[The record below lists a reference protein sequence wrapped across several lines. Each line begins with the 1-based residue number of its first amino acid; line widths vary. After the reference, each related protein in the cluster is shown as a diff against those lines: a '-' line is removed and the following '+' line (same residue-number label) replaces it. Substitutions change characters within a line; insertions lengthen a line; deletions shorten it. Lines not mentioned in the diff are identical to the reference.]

1 MNITAT
7 LIAQMV
13 AFALLIWFVN
23 KVLWGPVTKMMGD
36 RQKRIADGLAAADK
50 GKHELARAE
59 EHAKE
64 LLRDAKAQAG
74 EIIAQAEK
82 RGSDIVEES
91 KQNARS
97 EGERL
102 LAAAQAELEQEVNRA
117 KEQLRSQVAGVA
129 VAGAKRILGKEID
142 AKAHGE
148 LLKDLV
154 AQIQ

>member
-7 LIAQMV
+7 LLAQIV

-23 KVLWGPVTKMMGD
+23 KVLWGPVTKMMAD

-50 GKHELARAE
+50 GKHEMELAE
-59 EHAKE
+59 ERAKE

-82 RGSDIVEES
+82 RGNEIIEES
-91 KQNARS
+91 KQTARS
-97 EGERL
+97 EGERIKT
-102 LAAAQAELEQEVNRA
+102 AAQAELDQEVNRA
-117 KEQLRSQVAGVA
+117 REQLRSQVAGIA
-129 VAGAKRILGKEID
+129 VAGAQRILKREID
-142 AKAHGE
+142 AKAQSD

-154 AQIQ
+154 AQI

>member
-82 RGSDIVEES
+82 RGNEIIEES
-91 KQNARS
+91 KQTARS
-97 EGERL
+97 EGERIK
-102 LAAAQAELEQEVNRA
+102 AAAQAELDQEVNRA
-117 KEQLRSQVAGVA
+117 REQPRRWCPISATPGRTARPARAPRS
-129 VAGAKRILGKEID
+129 RPSWSRT
-142 AKAHGE
+142 
-148 LLKDLV
+148 
-154 AQIQ
+154 

>member
-7 LIAQMV
+7 LLAQVV

-23 KVLWGPVTKMMGD
+23 KVLWGPVTKMMAD

-50 GKHELARAE
+50 GKHEMALAE
-59 EHAKE
+59 ERAKE
-64 LLRDAKAQAG
+64 LLRDAKSQAG

-82 RGSDIVEES
+82 RGNEIIEES
-91 KQNARS
+91 KQTARS

-102 LAAAQAELEQEVNRA
+102 KSAAQSELEQEVNRA
-117 KEQLRSQVAGVA
+117 REQLRSQVAGIA
-129 VAGAKRILGKEID
+129 VAGAQRILKREID
-142 AKAHGE
+142 AKAQSD

-154 AQIQ
+154 AQI

>member
-7 LIAQMV
+7 LIAQMI

-50 GKHELARAE
+50 GKHELVRAE
-59 EHAKE
+59 ERAKE
-64 LLRDAKAQAG
+64 ILRDAKSQAA
-74 EIIAQAEK
+74 EIIAQADK
-82 RGSDIVEES
+82 RGNEIVEEA
-91 KQNARS
+91 KQAARTES
-97 EGERL
+97 DRIKS
-102 LAAAQAELEQEVNRA
+102 AAQAELAQEVNRA

-129 VAGAKRILGKEID
+129 VAGAQRILGKEID
-142 AKAHGE
+142 AKAHGD

-154 AQIQ
+154 AQI

>member
-7 LIAQMV
+7 LLAQIV

-23 KVLWGPVTKMMGD
+23 KVLWGPVTKMMAD

-50 GKHELARAE
+50 GKHEMALAE
-59 EHAKE
+59 ERAKD
-64 LLRDAKAQAG
+64 LIRDAKTQAG

-82 RGSDIVEES
+82 RGNEIIEES
-91 KQNARS
+91 KQTARS

-102 LAAAQAELEQEVNRA
+102 KSAAQSELEQEVNRA
-117 KEQLRSQVAGVA
+117 REQLRSQVAGIA
-129 VAGAKRILGKEID
+129 VAGAQRILKREID
-142 AKAHGE
+142 AKAQSD

-154 AQIQ
+154 AQI